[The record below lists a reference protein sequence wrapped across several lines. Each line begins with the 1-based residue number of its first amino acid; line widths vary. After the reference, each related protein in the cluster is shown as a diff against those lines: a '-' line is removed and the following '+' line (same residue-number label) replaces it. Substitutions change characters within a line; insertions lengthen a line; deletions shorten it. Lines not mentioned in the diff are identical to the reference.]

1 MHEEDTIVYN
11 LEFLTGFKK
20 KKRKERFQRIIKIV
34 IYLLIYKIKL
44 N

>member
-11 LEFLTGFKK
+11 LEFLTGFK

>member
-20 KKRKERFQRIIKIV
+20 KKKKRKISKD
-34 IYLLIYKIKL
+34 Y
-44 N
+44 

>member
-20 KKRKERFQRIIKIV
+20 KKKRKISKD
-34 IYLLIYKIKL
+34 Y
-44 N
+44 

>member
-20 KKRKERFQRIIKIV
+20 KEKKDFKG
-34 IYLLIYKIKL
+34 LLKL
-44 N
+44 